1 MNMKKVVFGI
11 VVALMVF
18 IGLPILWGSWYTVS
32 TGEKAIIKTWG
43 AVSDVKGDGLH
54 FKIPFAQSV
63 EKVDVRTKKAHS
75 PSEAGSKD
83 MQSITTEVSL
93 NYHLNENKL
102 KEIYFRTGVDIEDK
116 IIDPR
121 IQEDVKAVIAKFSA
135 DQLLAQREIVKGEI
149 EKSLKTSLSAY
160 DVVVEAVQIT
170 NFKFSKAYN
179 DAIEMKQVAEQS
191 ALTAKNDLLR
201 INIEAEQTISKAK
214 AEAEAIRIQAQAIKE
229 NGGKEF
235 VTKLAVEKW
244 DGKLPTYMGG
254 NTPVP
259 FLDIK

>member
-11 VVALMVF
+11 VVALVVF

-63 EKVDVRTKKAHS
+63 EKVDVRTKNAHS